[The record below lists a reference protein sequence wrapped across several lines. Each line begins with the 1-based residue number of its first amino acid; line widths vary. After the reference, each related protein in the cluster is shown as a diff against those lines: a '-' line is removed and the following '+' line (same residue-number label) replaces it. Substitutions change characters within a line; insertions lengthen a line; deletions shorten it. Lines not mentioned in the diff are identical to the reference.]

1 MRAKRLTR
9 QQKILLS
16 KQGFQTPGQFLLL
29 EETAD
34 DLILIDK
41 GTGNRVT
48 VPKKKG

>member
-34 DLILIDK
+34 DLVLVDK
-41 GTGNRVT
+41 RNGNQVT
-48 VPKKKG
+48 VPKKG